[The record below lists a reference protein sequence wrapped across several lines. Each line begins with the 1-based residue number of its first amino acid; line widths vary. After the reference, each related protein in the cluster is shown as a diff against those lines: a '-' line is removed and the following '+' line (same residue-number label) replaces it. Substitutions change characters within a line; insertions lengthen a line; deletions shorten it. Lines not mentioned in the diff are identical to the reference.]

1 MRKFKKAL
9 SLIIAVTMMTSMSQ
23 ASFTAFAAESG
34 SIVAADSALTGSCG
48 ENLSYSIDEAAKT
61 LTISGTG
68 TMQDFTYDS
77 QPWIES
83 KDLIEKVVIEDG
95 VESIGE
101 YAFYD
106 FTSLTSIEI
115 PNSVT
120 TIGSNAFSQSS
131 IESVALPENL
141 QSISEYLFYY
151 CESLTSVTIPASV
164 REIGAGAFS
173 GCYNLNRVEIPDSV
187 TKFNGDVFSYNTTI
201 CGSTGGIAESYAN
214 SRYLNFESNGT
225 FFKSSGK
232 CGEDVYYEFDAETR
246 TFTISGNGDMYNY
259 VTCNYGTEIDAP
271 FFGFIKSIDKVVV
284 EEGVTSLGDY
294 AMNFAENLK
303 EIYFPASIKNIGFN
317 SIPKLAMIYA
327 DEGTYA
333 YDYAMENH
341 FFLNGVLQGFC
352 GDESYDESGN
362 KLQTPYYIFDS
373 NTGVLTVRGEGE
385 LSYYNTYQSFTP
397 WREGGWGHL
406 IKEIV
411 LEEGIT
417 GTGLGFLDS
426 CTNLRS
432 FSIPS
437 TVTYIDND
445 WYSNSAY
452 DSYGILLESINVS
465 ENNENYSSVD
475 GVLYNKDKTE
485 LITYPRF
492 KTDKSYTIPD
502 TVKTIGDSA
511 FQGCSLLENLTMPDG
526 LTTIGS
532 FAFNRCTSLNNV
544 ILPGSLTTID
554 NFAFSGCSSL
564 KNVILPDTLT
574 TIGSCGFS
582 SCSSL
587 TEIAIPDSVTTLE
600 SDAFSFC
607 TSLESVKLSDS
618 ITQIESNTFNNCTSL
633 KSLPNLANIKSIGR
647 SAFSYCTS
655 IKSVVIPKNVT
666 SLDEYAFIGCSSL
679 ETAVILNKETKLSNK
694 ALPSETKVYAV
705 RNSNAYSYLNLNNNL
720 MKFVEVPEVTG
731 NTVSLSG
738 SINLNYHIL
747 FNYKLVDA
755 GETSIKFCYDD
766 RTVIS
771 EMNIKEALETDD
783 SGLNFLISCPISA
796 SKMAK
801 NIRVYYV
808 VDGLEICI
816 SDDCSIKKYAEY
828 IINNAST
835 NEEYAKASDVVKA
848 MLNYGAY
855 SEIAL
860 LDVESSDTN
869 SILTDEEM
877 SLNNFP
883 DVSEYEYA
891 LKDLSDKVNYA
902 GSLISLK
909 NETVIRHYFE
919 LVKGANIDEL
929 TFTVDGN
936 TVTPVA
942 DGKYYRIDITGIKA
956 KNLDVRYQVK
966 VDSLTLDYS
975 VTSYI
980 NSAVNSN
987 LSDSVKN
994 AAKALFLYHKAVQ
1007 NYSA

>member
-1 MRKFKKAL
+1 
-9 SLIIAVTMMTSMSQ
+9 MMASTCQ

-48 ENLSYSIDEAAKT
+48 ENLTYSIDESAKT

-68 TMQDFTYDS
+68 TMQDFSYDN
-77 QPWIES
+77 QPWMTN

-101 YAFYD
+101 YAFYSC
-106 FTSLTSIEI
+106 TSLTSVEM

-120 TIGSNAFSQSS
+120 TIGSYAFSRSS
-131 IESVALPENL
+131 IESIALPENL
-141 QSISEYLFYY
+141 QDVSEYLFYY
-151 CESLTSVTIPASV
+151 CENLNNVIIPASV

-173 GCYNLNRVEIPDSV
+173 SCYNLNRIEIPDSV
-187 TKFNGDVFSYNTTI
+187 TKINGDVFSYNTTI

-214 SRYLNFESNGT
+214 DRYLNFESNGT

-246 TFTISGNGDMYNY
+246 TFTISGNGDMYDY
-259 VTCNYGTEIDAP
+259 VTCNYGKEIDAP
-271 FFGFIKSIDKVVV
+271 FFGFIKFIDKVIV
-284 EEGVTSLGDY
+284 EEGVTSFGDY
-294 AMNFAENLK
+294 SMCFADNLK
-303 EIYFPASIKNIGFN
+303 EIYFPASINNIGLN
-317 SIPKLAMIYA
+317 SFPKYAMIYA
-327 DEGTYA
+327 NEGTYA
-333 YDYAMENH
+333 YDFAMENRYSI
-341 FFLNGVLQGFC
+341 NGIMQGIC
-352 GDESYDESGN
+352 GEESYDESGN
-362 KLQTPYYIFDS
+362 KLQTPYYIFDIE
-373 NTGVLTVRGEGE
+373 TGVLTVRGEGD
-385 LSYYNTYQSFTP
+385 LGYYNTYQSYTP

-417 GTGLGFLDS
+417 GTGSGFLDS

-437 TVTYIDND
+437 TVTYIDD
-445 WYSNSAY
+445 MWYKSSAY
-452 DSYGILLESINVS
+452 ETYNILLENINIS
-465 ENNENYSSVD
+465 ENNANYSSV
-475 GVLYNKDKTE
+475 GGALYNKDKTE
-485 LITYPRF
+485 LIAYPRF
-492 KTDKSYTIPD
+492 KADKSYTIPD

-511 FQGCSLLENLTMPDG
+511 FEGCSLLENLTMPDG

-574 TIGSCGFS
+574 TIGSCAFS

-600 SDAFSFC
+600 SNAFSYC

-705 RNSNAYSYLNLNNNL
+705 RNSNAYSYLNSNNNL

-801 NIRVYYV
+801 NISVYYV

-816 SDDCSIKKYAEY
+816 SDNCSVKKYAEY
-828 IINNAST
+828 IINNAGT
-835 NEEYAKASDVVKA
+835 NEEYAKACDVAKA

-855 SEIAL
+855 SELAL
-860 LDVESSDTN
+860 LGVESSDTN
-869 SILTDEEM
+869 SILTEEEK
-877 SLNNFP
+877 SLGDFP
-883 DVSEYEYA
+883 DVSGHAYN
-891 LKDLSDKVNYA
+891 LQDLSEKVNYA
-902 GSLISLK
+902 GSVISLK
-909 NETVIRHYFE
+909 NETVIRHYFG
-919 LVKGANIDEL
+919 LADGVNVNEL
-929 TFTVDGN
+929 TFTVDGE

-942 DGKYYRIDITGIKA
+942 DGKYYRIDIAGIKA

-966 VDSLTLDYS
+966 VDGLTLDYS

-980 NSAVNSN
+980 NSAVNLSNN

-994 AAKALFLYHKAVQ
+994 AAKALFLYHEAVC
-1007 NYSA
+1007 NYAA

>member
-23 ASFTAFAAESG
+23 ASFTVFAAEPG

-77 QPWIES
+77 KPWIES

-151 CESLTSVTIPASV
+151 CESLTSVTIPSSV
-164 REIGAGAFS
+164 REICNGAFGS
-173 GCYNLNRVEIPDSV
+173 CYNLSRVEIPDSV
-187 TKFNGDVFSYNTTI
+187 LKINGDVFYYNTTI
-201 CGSTGGIAESYAN
+201 CGSTGGIAESYAKD
-214 SRYLNFESNGT
+214 RYLNFESSGT
-225 FFKSSGK
+225 FFKSSGN

-303 EIYFPASIKNIGFN
+303 EIYLPASINKIGLN
-317 SIPKLAMIYA
+317 CLPKCAMIFA
-327 DEGTYA
+327 DEGTYS
-333 YDYAMENH
+333 YDYAMENRIS
-341 FFLNGVLQGFC
+341 LNGVLQGFC

-362 KLQTPYYIFDS
+362 KLQTPYYVFDS
-373 NTGVLTVRGEGE
+373 DTGVLTVRGEGS
-385 LSYYNTYQSFTP
+385 LGYYNTYQSFTP

-411 LEEGIT
+411 LEEGIKDT
-417 GTGLGFLDS
+417 GFGFLDS
-426 CTNLRS
+426 CTSLKS

-437 TVTYIDND
+437 TVTYIDD
-445 WYSNSAY
+445 MWYKSSAY

-492 KTDKSYTIPD
+492 KTDKSYVIPD
-502 TVKTIGDSA
+502 TVKTINGSA
-511 FQGCSLLENLTMPDG
+511 FYTCSSLNSVTLPNG
-526 LTTIGS
+526 LTTIGNS
-532 FAFNRCTSLNNV
+532 AFFN
-544 ILPGSLTTID
+544 
-554 NFAFSGCSSL
+554 
-564 KNVILPDTLT
+564 
-574 TIGSCGFS
+574 
-582 SCSSL
+582 CSSL
-587 TEIAIPDSVTTLE
+587 TEIVIPDSVTTLE
-600 SDAFSFC
+600 SRAFNDCS
-607 TSLESVKLSDS
+607 SLESVKLSDN
-618 ITQIESNTFNNCTSL
+618 ITKIESDTFSGCTSL
-633 KSLPNLANIKSIGR
+633 KSMPNLANIKSIGYR
-647 SAFSYCTS
+647 AFSYCTS
-655 IKSVVIPKNVT
+655 IKSIVIPKNVT
-666 SLDEYAFIGCSSL
+666 SLDTYAFIGCSSL
-679 ETAVILNKETKLSNK
+679 ETAIFFNKATKLGDN
-694 ALPSETKVYAV
+694 ALPRETTIYAV
-705 RNSNAYSYLNLNNNL
+705 KYTNGTTTPYKYANSYKNV
-720 MKFVEVPEVTG
+720 FVEIPEVTG

-738 SINLNYHIL
+738 SINLNYHITL
-747 FNYKLVDA
+747 TYNVVEA

-766 RTVIS
+766 GTVIS
-771 EMNIKEALETDD
+771 EVNIRDAVATDD
-783 SGLNFLISCPISA
+783 SDLNYLVLCPISA

-869 SILTDEEM
+869 SILTDEEI

-942 DGKYYRIDITGIKA
+942 DGKYYRIDIAGIKA

>member
-1 MRKFKKAL
+1 MRKLKKTLA
-9 SLIIAVTMMTSMSQ
+9 LIIAVTMMAGMSQ

-34 SIVAADSALTGSCG
+34 SVVAADSALTGSCG

-83 KDLIEKVVIEDG
+83 KNLIEKVVIENG

-151 CESLTSVTIPASV
+151 CESLTSVTIPSSV
-164 REIGAGAFS
+164 REICNGAFS
-173 GCYNLNRVEIPDSV
+173 SCYNLNRVEIPDSV
-187 TKFNGDVFSYNTTI
+187 TKINGDVFSYNTTI

-259 VTCNYGTEIDAP
+259 VTCNYGEEIDAP
-271 FFGFIKSIDKVVV
+271 FFGYIKSIDKVVV

-333 YDYAMENH
+333 YDYAMENRIS
-341 FFLNGVLQGFC
+341 LNGVLQGFC
-352 GDESYDESGN
+352 GYESYDESGN

-417 GTGLGFLDS
+417 GTTYGFFDS
-426 CTNLRS
+426 CTNLKS

-437 TVTYIDND
+437 TVTYIDNE

-452 DSYGILLESINVS
+452 DIYGILLESINVS
-465 ENNENYSSVD
+465 ENNENYASVG

-492 KTDKSYTIPD
+492 KTDKSYIIPD
-502 TVKTIGDSA
+502 TVKKIDDSA
-511 FQGCSLLENLTMPDG
+511 FYTCSSLNNVTLPDG
-526 LTTIGS
+526 LTTIGNS
-532 FAFNRCTSLNNV
+532 AFFN
-544 ILPGSLTTID
+544 
-554 NFAFSGCSSL
+554 CSSL
-564 KNVILPDTLT
+564 ISVTLPNGLT
-574 TIGSCGFS
+574 TIGNSAFFN
-582 SCSSL
+582 CSSL
-587 TEIAIPDSVTTLE
+587 TEIVIPDSVTSLE
-600 SDAFSFC
+600 SEAFSYC
-607 TSLESVKLSDS
+607 TSLEGVKISDS
-618 ITQIESNTFNNCTSL
+618 ITKIESDTFSGCTSL
-633 KSLPNLANIKSIGR
+633 KSMPNLANIKSIGYR
-647 SAFSYCTS
+647 AFSYCTS
-655 IKSVVIPKNVT
+655 IKSIVIPKNVT
-666 SLDEYAFIGCSSL
+666 SLDTYAFIGCSSL
-679 ETAVILNKETKLSNK
+679 ETAIFFNKATKLGDN
-694 ALPSETKVYAV
+694 ALPRETTIYAV
-705 RNSNAYSYLNLNNNL
+705 KYTNGTTTPYKYANSYKNV
-720 MKFVEVPEVTG
+720 FVEIPEVTG

-738 SINLNYHIL
+738 SINLNYHITL
-747 FNYKLVDA
+747 TYNVVEA

-766 RTVIS
+766 GTVIS
-771 EMNIKEALETDD
+771 QMNIKDAIATDD

-848 MLNYGAY
+848 MLNYGAF

-860 LDVESSDTN
+860 LGVESSDTN
-869 SILTDEEM
+869 SILTDEEI

-891 LKDLSDKVNYA
+891 LKDLSDKVKYA

-919 LVKGANIDEL
+919 LEKDINIDEL

-942 DGKYYRIDITGIKA
+942 DGKYYRIDIAGIKA

-966 VDSLTLDYS
+966 VDGLTLDYS

-994 AAKALFLYHKAVQ
+994 AAKALFLYHNAVQ